1 VSGIA
6 PHQVQHRLDETR
18 SHNDQI
24 STPPASTRV
33 HNANRT
39 DWAAPRAFPR
49 QMALAS
55 QEIQLV
61 AVVSV
66 AAGDDDEE
74 DGHESTN
81 GYDRP
86 SFLLTGGGWIAAGP
100 RDRSTKDCSQGVS
113 AGSARRDTRN
123 GDAVTSVLIAT
134 DVMRGWLLRRHPKVR
149 IRGNLRQ
156 AACWHG
162 GAATYTH
169 CSRAAIIR
177 LVRLWFSPPGLVKAA
192 YRVQG
197 EPEVADLGEHAVQRG
212 LVGERAG
219 NGRLPAV
226 VLDLEVS
233 EPGRPV
239 GVEDPLDPD
248 LVASGCSW
256 AGHARLLLRA
266 RQSATSPSRGAVIV
280 VPPVVAV
287 SGTVN
292 DMNAARPGAS
302 LERATRV
309 ESCPRGTAGE
319 GRGEWPVDRCG

>member
-1 VSGIA
+1 VRGIA
-6 PHQVQHRLDETR
+6 PHQAQHRLDETR

-134 DVMRGWLLRRHPKVR
+134 DVMRGRLLRRHPKVR
-149 IRGNLRQ
+149 IRGESS
-156 AACWHG
+156 ACSLLARRRYHAHPLLARRDHPVSPALVLASRTGQG
-162 GAATYTH
+162 GVP
-169 CSRAAIIR
+169 S
-177 LVRLWFSPPGLVKAA
+177 
-192 YRVQG
+192 
-197 EPEVADLGEHAVQRG
+197 
-212 LVGERAG
+212 
-219 NGRLPAV
+219 
-226 VLDLEVS
+226 
-233 EPGRPV
+233 
-239 GVEDPLDPD
+239 
-248 LVASGCSW
+248 SG
-256 AGHARLLLRA
+256 
-266 RQSATSPSRGAVIV
+266 
-280 VPPVVAV
+280 
-287 SGTVN
+287 
-292 DMNAARPGAS
+292 
-302 LERATRV
+302 
-309 ESCPRGTAGE
+309 
-319 GRGEWPVDRCG
+319 